1 MRINYLLIELDNIFK
16 KEKELNKDF
25 SLFNFPL
32 IEKGLLS
39 SLSSN

>member
-1 MRINYLLIELDNIFK
+1 M
-16 KEKELNKDF
+16 EKELNKGF

-39 SLSSN
+39 SFIKQLNYQKLK